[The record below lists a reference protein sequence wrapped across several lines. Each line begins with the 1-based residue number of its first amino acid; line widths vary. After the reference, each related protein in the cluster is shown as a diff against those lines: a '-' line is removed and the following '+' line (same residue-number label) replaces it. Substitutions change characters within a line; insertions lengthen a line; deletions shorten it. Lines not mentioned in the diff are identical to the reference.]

1 MKGSPAQK
9 NTNFGVDD
17 ICHFGLRITQALPS
31 CVRYL
36 QKMTSKLKWMLL
48 FISGLAMPAMAQ
60 YQVNGAAVQLS
71 CNCYRL
77 TQAINTQSGSVWN
90 VNQISLN
97 NPFDFT
103 FNVYLGNNDGG
114 ADGIAF
120 MMQPISTSIGSTG
133 GGLGYE
139 GISPSLAI
147 EIDTYQNGWDPTFDH
162 IAIMANGVVDHGSVN
177 NLAGPLSALQSG
189 GNIEDG
195 QEHLL
200 RVVWNPSTNTLTTYV
215 DGALRVQSQGDYI
228 NTIFGGNPMVY
239 WGFTAS
245 TGGLNNEHRFCL
257 AMLPDATLSAN
268 AVCLGTPINIQDNSY
283 SALGSVVG
291 VTWNLG
297 NGQTINAINPGDVT
311 YAQPGTYNVIQTITD
326 AAGCTAVDTFQLTVH
341 PNPNV
346 SISATEVCL
355 GNTTQLDETSS
366 VQPGFITAYTWN
378 HGDGTSSSAQDHG
391 VIYTSPGTY
400 DVSITITSNNN
411 CTATATTTAT
421 VNPQPEATAS
431 LSSVFLNGLFST
443 TPGLGSTA
451 QWFVLDTVLT
461 GAEVAYTFPDSG
473 YYQVRLVVTNQFGC
487 TDTLIQQIHI
497 EGQPQI
503 ITPSVFTP
511 NGDNTND
518 RWEPFTYGYTAANVR
533 IYSRW
538 GRKVYDFDG
547 PIAPG
552 TIWGWDGKINGGGD
566 AAQGTYYFLIA
577 FTSLDNTVVRQ
588 HGYLTLLR

>member
-1 MKGSPAQK
+1 M
-9 NTNFGVDD
+9 N
-17 ICHFGLRITQALPS
+17 
-31 CVRYL
+31 
-36 QKMTSKLKWMLL
+36 KLKWPLL
-48 FISGLAMPAMAQ
+48 VLTGLALQAKAQ

-162 IAIMANGVVDHGSVN
+162 IAIMSNGVVDHGAAN
-177 NLAGPLSALQSG
+177 NLAGPLSALQGG

-200 RVVWNPSTNTLTTYV
+200 RVVWNPATTTLSTYI
-215 DGALRVQSQGDYI
+215 DGALRVESTGDYV
-228 NTIFGGNPMVY
+228 NTIFGGSPMVY

-257 AMLPDATLSAN
+257 AMLPDATISAN

-291 VTWNLG
+291 VTWDLG
-297 NGQTINAINPGDVT
+297 NGQTIDAINPGDVT
-311 YAQPGTYNVIQTITD
+311 YANAGTYNVTQTITD
-326 AAGCTAVDTFQLTVH
+326 AAGCTASANFSLTVN
-341 PNPNV
+341 PNPTV
-346 SISATEVCL
+346 SITASEVCL
-355 GNTTQLDETSS
+355 GSPTLLNETSA
-366 VQPGFITAYTWN
+366 VNPGFITSYVWD
-378 HGDGTSSSAQDHG
+378 HGDGTSITAQDHE
-391 VIYTSPGTY
+391 VTYTSVGNY
-400 DVSITITSNNN
+400 DVSIVVTSNNN
-411 CTATATTTAT
+411 CTDTATTTAI
-421 VNPQPEATAS
+421 VNPQPEATAD
-431 LSSVFLNGLFST
+431 LSSVFLNGLFNT
-443 TPGLGSTA
+443 TLGQGSTA

-461 GAEVAYTFPDSG
+461 GPEVAYTFPDSG
-473 YYQVRLVVTNQFGC
+473 NYQVMLVVTNQYGC

-511 NGDNTND
+511 NGDDTNE
-518 RWEPFTYGYTAANVR
+518 RWEPFTYGYIAANVR

-538 GRKVYDFDG
+538 GRKVFDYDG

-552 TIWGWDGKINGGGD
+552 SVWGWDGKINGGGE
-566 AAQGTYYFLIA
+566 AAQGTYYFLIT
-577 FTSLDNTVVRQ
+577 FTALDNTLVRQ